1 MNIAEKLKFCP
12 KGIKLY
18 CPLCG
23 TVTFERVNNYGTI
36 ICRKANSE
44 TITFTCRGYY
54 MIPTNEDCECML
66 FPSKENRDWSKFI
79 TPFKDGDIIILKTPI
94 EGYSFKNIAIF
105 NCYVESNLNK
115 MKVYGQINAVKEVK
129 NFKHIVNHINWR
141 LATEEEV
148 NIFLSILE
156 NQGYIFQDKKIY
168 KKFNTEDLKPYD
180 KVLIKPEDGS
190 WYPTLVSYVDSSGNV
205 YTICSEYIQKYVLPF
220 EGNENL
226 IGTSDYPD
234 NLFIY

>member
-1 MNIAEKLKFCP
+1 MNIAKILEDCP

-23 TVTFERVNNYGTI
+23 TVTFEEINFGTI
-36 ICRKANSE
+36 ICKKANSVI
-44 TITFTCRGYY
+44 ITFTCEGYY

-66 FPSKENRDWSKFI
+66 FPSKENRDWSTFLP
-79 TPFKDGDIIILKTPI
+79 PFKDGDIIILKTPNA
-94 EGYSFKNIAIF
+94 EHLFRNIAIF
-105 NCYVESNLNK
+105 KSYREAECNK
-115 MKVYGQINAVKEVK
+115 MVIYGQISANK
-129 NFKHIVNHINWR
+129 NILDYEHVVYHANWR
-141 LATEEEV
+141 LANEEEV
-148 NIFLSILE
+148 NTFLNILE
-156 NQGYIFQDKKIY
+156 NQGYVFQDNKIY
-168 KKFNTEDLKPYD
+168 KKFNTENLKPYD